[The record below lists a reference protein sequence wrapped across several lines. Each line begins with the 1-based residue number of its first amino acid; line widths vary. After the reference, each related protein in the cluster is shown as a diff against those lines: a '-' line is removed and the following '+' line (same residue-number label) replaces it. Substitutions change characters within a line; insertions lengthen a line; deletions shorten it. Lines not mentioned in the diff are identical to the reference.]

1 MRPSYAI
8 ISFVSF
14 NRVYVLSMLLLGT
27 EVSGCWHYQAG
38 APVKLQFASMIEQ
51 LTVTPTRCLINC
63 EGGGGGGGGDD
74 DDDDDDILKF
84 KNDER
89 NIINDLDLLLKCY

>member
-1 MRPSYAI
+1 
-8 ISFVSF
+8 
-14 NRVYVLSMLLLGT
+14 
-27 EVSGCWHYQAG
+27 
-38 APVKLQFASMIEQ
+38 